1 MFKVNN
7 INTQSKVWTMFKVNN
22 KDTRTT
28 PMAAGKYILKRYWIP
43 LLRYEFRLLYIKSGE
58 RSYNEKL
65 RFFQFGQ
72 PSQYEWVLYLPI
84 ELSK

>member
-1 MFKVNN
+1 M
-7 INTQSKVWTMFKVNN
+7 
-22 KDTRTT
+22 
-28 PMAAGKYILKRYWIP
+28 PAGKCILKRYLI
-43 LLRYEFRLLYIKSGE
+43 LQLRYEFRLLYIKSSE

-72 PSQYEWVLYLPI
+72 PSQYEWVLYLPV

>member
-1 MFKVNN
+1 M
-7 INTQSKVWTMFKVNN
+7 
-22 KDTRTT
+22 
-28 PMAAGKYILKRYWIP
+28 PAGKCILKRYWI
-43 LLRYEFRLLYIKSGE
+43 LQLRYEFRLLYIKSSE

-72 PSQYEWVLYLPI
+72 PSQYEWVLYLPV